1 MIQTIPVDAVVAAAW
16 NAVVFE
22 NKVLEDAG
30 NADDVLV
37 VETAAYFDT
46 VAVKIG

>member
-1 MIQTIPVDAVVAAAW
+1 MTQTIPVVAAATS

-22 NKVLEDAG
+22 NKELEDAG
-30 NADDVLV
+30 NVDDVLV
-37 VETAAYFDT
+37 VETAACFDT

>member
-1 MIQTIPVDAVVAAAW
+1 MTQTSPVVAATW
-16 NAVVFE
+16 NAVVFV

-30 NADDVLV
+30 NVDDVLV
-37 VETAAYFDT
+37 VETAACFDT

>member
-1 MIQTIPVDAVVAAAW
+1 MTQTIPVVAVVAATW

-30 NADDVLV
+30 NVDDVLV
-37 VETAAYFDT
+37 VETAACFDT

>member
-1 MIQTIPVDAVVAAAW
+1 MTQTIPVVAVTW
-16 NAVVFE
+16 NAVEFV

-30 NADDVLV
+30 NVDDVLD
-37 VETAAYFDT
+37 VETAACFDT

>member
-1 MIQTIPVDAVVAAAW
+1 MTQTIPVVVAAATW

-30 NADDVLV
+30 NVDDVLV
-37 VETAAYFDT
+37 VETAACFDT